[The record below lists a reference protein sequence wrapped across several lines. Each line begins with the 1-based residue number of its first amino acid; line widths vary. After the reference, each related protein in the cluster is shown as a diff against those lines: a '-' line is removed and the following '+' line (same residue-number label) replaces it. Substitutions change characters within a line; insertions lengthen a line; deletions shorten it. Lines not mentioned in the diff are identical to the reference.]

1 MKNYIKPQTEIIA
14 GYIIHQIAVS
24 TNDSEGDG
32 NEFANGTSFEAFEDS
47 ITKGSQSLWA
57 E

>member
-1 MKNYIKPQTEIIA
+1 MKNYIKPQTEIIT
-14 GYIIHQIAVS
+14 GYIHQIAVS
-24 TNDSEGDG
+24 TNDTVGDE
-32 NEFANGTSFEAFEDS
+32 NEFANGTSYEAFEDS